1 MDVYFM
7 LQQNR
12 EQEAERIF
20 LQYRRLL
27 VTVARAVLRDY
38 PEDCEECVQ
47 DAVWDYVNHRERL
60 DTARGGEKTYLCVMV
75 RSRALDRRRRLCI
88 GRTEPIE
95 DHACTLTAADETEST
110 AVREGLR
117 RALARLEPAERQ
129 LFTLRFL
136 YEWSSAEIGRELHLT
151 SGAVDAR
158 VSRLR
163 KKLRPLLEEQGLGMR
178 EKEEKG

>member
-1 MDVYFM
+1 MDMYFM

-20 LQYRRLL
+20 RQYRRLL
-27 VTVARAVLRDY
+27 ATVARAVLWND

-60 DTARGGEKTYLCVMV
+60 DPARGSEKTYLCVMV
-75 RSRALDRRRRLCI
+75 RSRAMDRRRRLCI
-88 GRTEPIE
+88 DRTESID
-95 DHACTLTAADETEST
+95 DHAGTLTAADETEPA

-117 RALARLEPAERQ
+117 RALARLEPAERR

-151 SGAVDAR
+151 PGAVDAR

-163 KKLRPLLEEQGLGMR
+163 KKLRPLLEEQGLGMQ